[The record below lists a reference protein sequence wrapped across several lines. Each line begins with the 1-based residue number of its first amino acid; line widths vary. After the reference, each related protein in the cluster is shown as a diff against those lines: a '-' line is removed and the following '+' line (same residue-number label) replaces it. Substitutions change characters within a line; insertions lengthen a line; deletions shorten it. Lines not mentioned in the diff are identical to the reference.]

1 MLSGVRI
8 YTSDNTWRQILGD
21 LNAIILNVPDAACVN
36 FDELSVADTMSAVEL
51 KALVLQAAD
60 EGRILTQIFGA
71 PQSMPRIQTQIIALL
86 YKTGGMTMS
95 ELKRALGYAPDI
107 ATHTVDTAIYNL
119 RRAYGRDFIK
129 NLNGVYSL
137 GKL

>member
-21 LNAIILNVPDAACVN
+21 LNAIILNAPDATCVN
-36 FDELSVADTMSAVEL
+36 FDELSVSDVMSAVEL

-60 EGRILTQIFGA
+60 DGRILTQIFGT
-71 PQSMPRIQTQIIALL
+71 PQSLPRIQTQIIALL

-95 ELKRALGYAPDI
+95 ELKHALGYAPDI

-119 RRAYGRDFIK
+119 RRVYGRDFIK